1 MARKATL
8 VCRPCGAAVTVSDL
22 GTAVVECW
30 ECGVELEP
38 AKVVTGKKLVPAKA
52 VAKKPAAKKTAGQ
65 PASRKAP
72 ARKAP
77 GKKAPGKNK

>member
-38 AKVVTGKKLVPAKA
+38 AKLVTAKKLVPATA
-52 VAKKPAAKKTAGQ
+52 AAKKPAAKKAAVK
-65 PASRKAP
+65 PASRKAS
-72 ARKAP
+72 RKATA
-77 GKKAPGKNK
+77 KKAPGRKK